1 MKVGCSRSS
10 GGEWLEACR
19 LLGSPVK
26 GVMVVRTRVMT
37 LQTEVGL
44 RDFYKE
50 ILRGHSDT
58 LDLGCY
64 GIERLRVVE
73 RIICKFLRFITRWIM
88 TSSLFYLSV

>member
-1 MKVGCSRSS
+1 M
-10 GGEWLEACR
+10 
-19 LLGSPVK
+19 K

-73 RIICKFLRFITRWIM
+73 RIICRFLRFITRWIM

>member
-1 MKVGCSRSS
+1 M
-10 GGEWLEACR
+10 
-19 LLGSPVK
+19 K

-58 LDLGCY
+58 LDRSEKKLVD
-64 GIERLRVVE
+64 ESD
-73 RIICKFLRFITRWIM
+73 K
-88 TSSLFYLSV
+88 S